1 MCKVFLYLRILQW
14 FVFTIFFLREF
25 KVSDEDNNST
35 EVSSDFASVENIYQ
49 QNERAT
55 RRGEQEET
63 GQTASRDDG
72 STELKPISGHG
83 VPVERKPTYTLQS
96 DV

>member
-1 MCKVFLYLRILQW
+1 MFSP
-14 FVFTIFFLREF
+14 FFLRTF
-25 KVSDEDNNST
+25 KVGDEDNNST
-35 EVSSDFASVENIYQ
+35 EVSSDFASVENIYP

-63 GQTASRDDG
+63 GQTASRNDEP
-72 STELKPISGHG
+72 TELKPVSGHG

>member
-1 MCKVFLYLRILQW
+1 MFSP
-14 FVFTIFFLREF
+14 FFLRKF
-25 KVSDEDNNST
+25 KVGDEDNNSI

-55 RRGEQEET
+55 TRGEQEET

-72 STELKPISGHG
+72 PTELKPISGHG